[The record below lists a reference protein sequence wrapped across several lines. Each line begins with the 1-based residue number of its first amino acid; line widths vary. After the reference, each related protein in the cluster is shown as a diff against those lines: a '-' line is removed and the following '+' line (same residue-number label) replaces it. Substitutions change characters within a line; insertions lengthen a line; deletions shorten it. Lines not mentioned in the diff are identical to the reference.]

1 MRTSVRA
8 FRAVLHHH
16 DNVPD
21 VRMDERLESP
31 PAAVGGPWSCRD
43 YDGSKEARSSQL
55 QAVTESYVVASTVC
69 ANYDQAAASVFFI
82 TSRCHRSQMKMS
94 RYVVKAAVHHEGK
107 VLDGDCECPA

>member
-55 QAVTESYVVASTVC
+55 QAGYREL
-69 ANYDQAAASVFFI
+69 
-82 TSRCHRSQMKMS
+82 RCRLYCLRQLRSS
-94 RYVVKAAVHHEGK
+94 SGLR
-107 VLDGDCECPA
+107 VLHNIEMPPEPNEDVSICG